1 VLGLPGTGS
10 AHMRGGW
17 QVGGWQI
24 AGAGLLAVLGGCASW
39 QDMAGIP
46 RSGHQQDGTYIVSAD
61 EENLACRQIRE
72 RIDILSNQLQILPQR
87 AAIEQKSQPST
98 MTAALGRWFGGE
110 GDGLQATE
118 DYQRAAAES
127 DALKALL
134 IKKQCS

>member
-1 VLGLPGTGS
+1 LAEDKVGCWGCLARGLRTCVVVGKSGDGRS
-10 AHMRGGW
+10 RARGY
-17 QVGGWQI
+17 
-24 AGAGLLAVLGGCASW
+24 L
-39 QDMAGIP
+39 AGIP